1 MNYLTIVPPH
11 GGIAKAF
18 GSSFIRYRPQ
28 ILAGIGVASFMG
40 ATVLAVKA
48 TPKALDKL
56 EKRKEELRVKKLPTT
71 EVVKTAGP
79 CYIPAVVATA
89 VGVASIASADHEM
102 RSRVADIS
110 ALAATTESMLQA
122 HRDAVQQELGE
133 RKAEKIDA
141 AAAQKI
147 VDQNPPPKSK
157 DDIIVTGFGDQLV
170 YDPVYTGRYFY
181 CDIEKI
187 MRAQNVIVSDITRGL
202 EPYASTEDFF
212 GEFNMANYLPEAV
225 RDMGWNDKN
234 LPDIRFYDPIAEV
247 FCEKAPVLVMDYD
260 RHPAK
265 FDYRE
270 F

>member
-1 MNYLTIVPPH
+1 MNYLTIVPSH
-11 GGIAKAF
+11 GGLAKAF
-18 GSSFIRYRPQ
+18 GLSFVRYRPQ
-28 ILAGIGVASFMG
+28 ILAGVGVASFMG

-56 EKRKEELRVKKLPTT
+56 EKRKEELRVKKLPMT
-71 EVVKTAGP
+71 EVIKTAGP
-79 CYIPAVVATA
+79 CYIPSVVATA

-102 RSRVADIS
+102 RARVADIS
-110 ALAATTESMLQA
+110 ALAATTESVLQA

-147 VDQNPPPKSK
+147 VDQNPPPKSR
-157 DDIIVTGFGDQLV
+157 DDIIDTGFGDQLV

-181 CDIEKI
+181 CNIEKI

-212 GEFNMANYLPEAV
+212 GEFNMEKYLPEAV

-234 LPDIRFYDPIAEV
+234 LPDIRFFDPVAEV
-247 FCEKAPVLVMDYD
+247 FCEKAPVLVMDFNK
-260 RHPAK
+260 HPAK
-265 FDYRE
+265 FDYQD